1 MLARSGA
8 CKQQPALSSSL
19 ALALEPPPIAPGA
32 QMRGRENCR
41 IVLQRRG
48 AERSERERVASKAN
62 PGLGELVLRLQ
73 DSILS
78 EASTLPTE
86 RRGAPSLTLPMS
98 PAHANSELKMARL
111 IVALACAAGV
121 SAFLAPSTT
130 APAKTV
136 VFGKGGELRDRKNQ
150 CGHILG
156 SCRPFARARCTGGW
170 LQQQALQQSSWLSN
184 FDAKKRPPRDKTPAA
199 PRPPK
204 LQKKKSRPRAS

>member
-1 MLARSGA
+1 
-8 CKQQPALSSSL
+8 
-19 ALALEPPPIAPGA
+19 
-32 QMRGRENCR
+32 MRGREKCR

-62 PGLGELVLRLQ
+62 PGLGELVLRVQ

-78 EASTLPTE
+78 EARTLA
-86 RRGAPSLTLPMS
+86 RRGGGPKSRLPMS

-156 SCRPFARARCTGGW
+156 SCRPFARPCCTG
-170 LQQQALQQSSWLSN
+170 
-184 FDAKKRPPRDKTPAA
+184 
-199 PRPPK
+199 
-204 LQKKKSRPRAS
+204 

>member
-1 MLARSGA
+1 
-8 CKQQPALSSSL
+8 
-19 ALALEPPPIAPGA
+19 
-32 QMRGRENCR
+32 MRGREKCR

-48 AERSERERVASKAN
+48 AERSGELEFASKAN
-62 PGLGELVLRLQ
+62 PGLGELVLRVQ

-78 EASTLPTE
+78 EEDSAGE
-86 RRGAPSLTLPMS
+86 EGVPSPGLPMS

-156 SCRPFARARCTGGW
+156 SCRPFARPCCTG
-170 LQQQALQQSSWLSN
+170 
-184 FDAKKRPPRDKTPAA
+184 
-199 PRPPK
+199 
-204 LQKKKSRPRAS
+204 